1 MHYFIGKNQ
10 DNHAPISNG
19 NVLAWLQQ
27 YSADCRPVDR
37 ISQLFFPNFDLS
49 SALLDKQGSYIL
61 VKDQNEKV
69 WYDPYGIVQE
79 KFGQVGEIVSMNTTQ
94 YINGSG
100 IYEVV
105 SHKGNTVVKTKTWA
119 PPHSNVL
126 IRSIQVKTLRNNP
139 TTVSIFPV
147 VHLQNIVQRIDNI
160 FVSRIS
166 ENQWLAVTISPSSI
180 GITGDVAKAVTGG
193 QISIFEHSLLPTP
206 LIFSIPQT
214 IPNEH
219 YSKPVYQVF
228 AAGAT
233 KDRAL
238 KDLHNTLVTIEQ
250 SEQQTLQEWEI
261 WHRKTINIGVLP
273 PELEYYWRVSNTLLK
288 MSLQKDSTPILIG
301 FKPYQGNV
309 WIRDSLWIVST
320 LALAGHIED
329 AVKALYATLG
339 YLIKRPDGNY
349 YFAYNVVTRLPNEH
363 AFENDTT
370 GLILYGI
377 WQVWSLAKNNSILH
391 DLWPIISHSA
401 DWILRNRD
409 FTGLILPDAGIWET
423 FGPHLGESFEHMTWT
438 SAISAFGLSKAAEM
452 AETLQETEKARRFRE
467 GSHELLQ
474 AIAKHNV
481 YNGIVSRS
489 MESTLL
495 DASISLFFS
504 EFPIFPQEWL
514 EQTVKAIQQRL
525 EDPFIGG
532 IWRHESLTTEE
543 GDLKPWT
550 GPTFWLGEALL
561 VKGDVTQAWKYFNH
575 NYQNSAFC
583 GLLPELLY
591 SRGRARGIG
600 MPSYSQSGVIRSL
613 LFSQGLFHRD
623 SMD

>member
-27 YSADCRPVDR
+27 YSADCRPVDK

-49 SALLDKQGSYIL
+49 SALLDTHGSYVL
-61 VKDQNEKV
+61 AKDQNEKV

-79 KFGQVGEIVSMNTTQ
+79 KFGQVGEIVSINTTQ

-100 IYEVV
+100 VYEVV

-119 PPHSNVL
+119 PPHRNAL

-160 FVSRIS
+160 FISRIS
-166 ENQWLAVTISPSSI
+166 ENQWLAVTVSPSSI

-233 KDRAL
+233 KDEAL
-238 KDLHNTLVTIEQ
+238 KALHDTLVTIEQ
-250 SEQQTLQEWEI
+250 SEQHTLQEWEI
-261 WHRKTINIGVLP
+261 WHCRTINIGTLP

-288 MSLQKDSTPILIG
+288 MSLQKDGTPILIG

-320 LALAGHIED
+320 LALAGHIKD
-329 AVKALYATLG
+329 AVKALYATLS
-339 YLIKRPDGNY
+339 YLMERPDGNY

-377 WQVWSLAKNNSILH
+377 WQVWSLAKNNAILH

-438 SAISAFGLSKAAEM
+438 SAISAFGLIKAAEM
-452 AETLQETEKARRFRE
+452 AETIQETKRARRFRE
-467 GSHELLQ
+467 GSHELIQ

-481 YNGIVSRS
+481 DNGTVSRS

-514 EQTVKAIQQRL
+514 EQTVKAIQKRL

-550 GPTFWLGEALL
+550 GPTFWLAEALL

-613 LFSQGLFHRD
+613 LFSQGFFHR
-623 SMD
+623 SI